1 MLEPTAGWSFSDEP
15 EHLRLLRDSL
25 RTFVTREMPDERVR
39 EWDRAHHFPADL
51 WSKVAALGVCGLTID
66 EQYGGAGRDLVA
78 AIAVIE
84 ELCQAGS
91 FAAGPFIHAAFYG
104 GVNLSEN
111 GSEAQKTE
119 LLPKIARGE
128 LLFAYGLSEPDV
140 GGDLASVTT
149 RGRLSGDGRH
159 VVLNGAKRW
168 CTGADFADYIIC
180 LVNSDPG
187 GRRYHNLSFVLVAPQ
202 TPGVTITPIEH
213 SNLRYTASSDVT
225 FDDVTVPVE
234 AVLGGPGMWNRGWEI
249 LAGEALEVE
258 KLEISACALGFAR
271 ACVEEAWR
279 YAETRSQF
287 GAPIGRHQAVRHALV
302 DARTRL
308 QACRHMLYHA
318 AWLANER
325 RPCSVE
331 SSMAKLFIAENAV
344 DIALA
349 CQRVMGAYGLSD
361 AFNIERNVR
370 DLLGMPIVGGSSN
383 MQRNNIA
390 NRLRLAQHD
399 PVGRT

>member
-1 MLEPTAGWSFSDEP
+1 MTWSYAEEP
-15 EHLRLLRDSL
+15 EHIRLLRDAL
-25 RTFVTREMPDERVR
+25 RAFVARELPSDKVR
-39 EWDRAHHFPADL
+39 AWDKAHHFPDDL
-51 WSKVAALGVCGLTID
+51 WPKVAALGICGLTVD
-66 EQYGGAGRDLVA
+66 EAYGGQGRDLVA
-78 AIAVIE
+78 AIAAIE
-84 ELCQAGS
+84 ELAQAGS

-111 GSEAQKTE
+111 GSEQQKAE

-140 GGDLASVTT
+140 GGDLASVKT
-149 RGRLSGDGRH
+149 RARLSEDGSQ
-159 VVLNGAKRW
+159 VVVNGAKRW

-180 LVNSDPG
+180 LVQSDPEAG
-187 GRRYHNLSFVLVAPQ
+187 KYRNLSFLLIPPDAD
-202 TPGVTITPIEH
+202 GVSVTPIEH
-213 SNLRYTASSDVT
+213 ANLRYTASSDVT
-225 FDDVTVPVE
+225 FDEVTVPVE
-234 AVLGGPGMWNRGWEI
+234 NVLGGAGMWNRGWEI

-279 YAETRSQF
+279 YAEEREQF
-287 GAPIGRHQAVRHALV
+287 DVPIGQHQSIRHALA
-302 DARTRL
+302 DARTKL

-325 RPCSVE
+325 KPCSVE
-331 SSMAKLFIAENAV
+331 SSMAKLFIAEQGV
-344 DIALA
+344 EIALI
-349 CQRVMGAYGLSD
+349 CQRVLGAYGLSD
-361 AFNIERNVR
+361 AFDMERNVR

-390 NRLRLAQHD
+390 NRLRLA
-399 PVGRT
+399 G

>member
-1 MLEPTAGWSFSDEP
+1 MSWTYTDEP
-15 EHLRLLRDSL
+15 EHVRLLRDSL
-25 RTFVTREMPDERVR
+25 RSFVAREMPPDRVR

-51 WSKVAALGVCGLTID
+51 WPKVAALGICGLTID
-66 EQYGGAGRDLVA
+66 EAYGGQGRDLVA
-78 AIAVIE
+78 AIAAIE

-111 GSEAQKTE
+111 GSEAQKADM
-119 LLPKIARGE
+119 LPKIARGE
-128 LLFAYGLSEPDV
+128 LRFAYGLSEPDI
-140 GGDLASVTT
+140 GGDLASVKTKA
-149 RGRLSGDGRH
+149 RLTEDGSR
-159 VVLNGAKRW
+159 VVINGSKRW

-180 LVNSDPG
+180 LVNSDAEA
-187 GRRYHNLSFVLVAPQ
+187 RRYRNLSFVLIPPDAQ
-202 TPGVTITPIEH
+202 GVSVTPIEH
-213 SNLRYTASSDVT
+213 SNLRYTASSDVS
-225 FDDVTVPVE
+225 FDDVSVPAE
-234 AVLGGPGMWNRGWEI
+234 NILGGPDMWNRGWEV

-279 YAETRSQF
+279 YAGEREQF
-287 GAPIGRHQAVRHALV
+287 DAPIGQHQAVRHALV
-302 DARTRL
+302 DAKTRL
-308 QACRHMLYHA
+308 QACRHLLYHA

-331 SSMAKLFIAENAV
+331 SSMAKLFIGETAV
-344 DIALA
+344 EIALS
-349 CQRVMGAYGLSD
+349 CQRVLGAYGLSD
-361 AFNIERNVR
+361 AFDMERNVR

-390 NRLRLAQHD
+390 NRLRLA
-399 PVGRT
+399 G